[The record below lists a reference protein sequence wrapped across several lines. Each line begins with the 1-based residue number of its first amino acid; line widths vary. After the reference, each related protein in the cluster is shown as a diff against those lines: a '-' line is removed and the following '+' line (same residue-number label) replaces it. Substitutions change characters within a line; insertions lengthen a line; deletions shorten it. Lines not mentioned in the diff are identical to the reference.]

1 MIIGRRARRLAAAA
15 GIVLIAA
22 ATAIGQESDV
32 ERLLAQAD
40 EFVDKNEFKPAR
52 GSFIE
57 AAAISKSALNL
68 SRATFGVALCYF
80 HEGDLAGSAEWLEK
94 LSDVDPKKRISELFY
109 PQEFVDLFNRIMTKG
124 GTRETVPPKPA
135 PPPPDKPKAADEK
148 AVAKSRE
155 TAAGRPRPSLSTAA
169 PSPEIPISPERP
181 GGHWEINVHYS
192 SWSVDPIMSIFES
205 SLIDEI
211 GKELQNEVVKKVGA
225 SYAGLVK
232 ELFTPTLSLNSE
244 GSNYGFEVRYYA
256 RGRAGTF
263 SFGIGVEQT
272 RIRLGLGGM
281 IKQQFTIG
289 SIAAAEAEA
298 FIETNP
304 VSPHLSF
311 RWEIGRPAARLKP
324 YLVFG
329 LGIAPLVG
337 TFTYSYSGIYQFGSV
352 SDTIGDSK
360 TKTFVE
366 LSEDIDFDI
375 PDYIAVIQ
383 LHLGL
388 KIEIFKGLMILG
400 EAGIWDGLLLR
411 GGLGFRF

>member
-124 GTRETVPPKPA
+124 GTREMAPTKPA
-135 PPPPDKPKAADEK
+135 ARFPEKK
-148 AVAKSRE
+148 AVQEKPIVKIPSNPVE
-155 TAAGRPRPSLSTAA
+155 EPRPILPPAAA
-169 PSPEIPISPERP
+169 PQPAIPVRDKRP

-272 RIRLGLGGM
+272 RIRLGLEGM

-289 SIAAAEAEA
+289 SLAAVEAEA